1 MNSTHSSLV
10 QFLESSRD
18 DLGRHTS
25 RNVHMLSSALNMC
38 PSAAW
43 LFLSCTLER
52 PHRPLAELPRSF
64 LVALPAGVPALFNQ
78 TTDGSWPAFP
88 FSLSSSLSF
97 FLLPFSLSSCLFSLP
112 PFFLS
117 LSARGQWN
125 GSVFLRES
133 GTRDLGLSMA
143 SYPHPSGSL
152 IYLASPPSASVFSPV
167 KEWLLPSVR
176 QHC

>member
-1 MNSTHSSLV
+1 MNSSHSSLV

-18 DLGRHTS
+18 DLGRHMS
-25 RNVHMLSSALNMC
+25 RNVHMLSSALNMR
-38 PSAAW
+38 PLAAW

-112 PFFLS
+112 PFSLS
-117 LSARGQWN
+117 LSLSQQGDNGMEVFSLGNRGQETW
-125 GSVFLRES
+125 
-133 GTRDLGLSMA
+133 A
-143 SYPHPSGSL
+143 
-152 IYLASPPSASVFSPV
+152 
-167 KEWLLPSVR
+167 
-176 QHC
+176 

>member
-1 MNSTHSSLV
+1 MNSSHSSLV

-25 RNVHMLSSALNMC
+25 RNVHMLSSALNIR
-38 PSAAW
+38 PLAAW
-43 LFLSCTLER
+43 LFLSCTLASG
-52 PHRPLAELPRSF
+52 PIGPLRSF
-64 LVALPAGVPALFNQ
+64 LVLFLWRCLRVFQHLFNQ
-78 TTDGSWPAFP
+78 TTDGSWSAFP

-117 LSARGQWN
+117 ARGQWN

-143 SYPHPSGSL
+143 SHPHPSGSL
-152 IYLASPPSASVFSPV
+152 IHLASPPSASVFSPV